1 MKGSM
6 SDFVNKHQPVPQSYQ
21 PVPQSSD
28 PFILA
33 ESGDS
38 AVLILRSRAGDFVT
52 LPSQRGEDS
61 DFSHPGNIGAV
72 PLDGLWRL
80 RPNIA
85 LVKGD
90 DFDPVRA
97 LAGRVA
103 SDRLQRAGL
112 SVDRVRRDS
121 DRLLA
126 GHDNESAGRVDIE
139 TAGLLL
145 GRRASEIGELSTRG
159 IDAEGGERARRALRS
174 VEKAAVR

>member
-38 AVLILRSRAGDFVT
+38 ALLILRSRAGDFVT

-80 RPNIA
+80 RP
-85 LVKGD
+85 KPTRE
-90 DFDPVRA
+90 FP
-97 LAGRVA
+97 
-103 SDRLQRAGL
+103 RLC
-112 SVDRVRRDS
+112 
-121 DRLLA
+121 
-126 GHDNESAGRVDIE
+126 
-139 TAGLLL
+139 
-145 GRRASEIGELSTRG
+145 RG
-159 IDAEGGERARRALRS
+159 GSKSLTYPEVGP
-174 VEKAAVR
+174 